1 MGLTSRSGSGSSIT
15 AHRLFAPG
23 LALWFG
29 ALFGLS
35 SLAVRTGLFEE
46 LVVASR
52 LDQLVPA
59 ASPPLGHAARL
70 LLALAFALVGGL
82 IGWAMARLIANLS
95 APASDLDGDYQS
107 VPYDPARPAVTEAAP
122 YFAVEPAPAIEP
134 APALVPPAAPLA
146 EPEPYQVRARD
157 AHPDAPARRPIL
169 AREEL
174 REPGLGRPLESLG
187 PVLAAAAPA
196 CEPPP
201 PPHAES
207 VPVMAALAPAVPVV
221 SVPQV
226 AEPLIEVPQPM
237 AYAGVDEDEMP
248 RMGPGRH
255 EAIAPPPPPASE
267 LAAAPAALPPVAVTL
282 PNPPPPPPPP
292 PPSSPPLVP
301 AARILEAAPASLSH
315 VELIE
320 RLAIAMRRR
329 EAGHEQA
336 PAQPPAAP
344 SAPAAGG
351 DPAAALRDALAG
363 LQDSGT
369 Q

>member
-1 MGLTSRSGSGSSIT
+1 MASRSGSGSSIT

-82 IGWAMARLIANLS
+82 IGWAMARLITNLS
-95 APASDLDGDYQS
+95 APASDLDADYQPA
-107 VPYDPARPAVTEAAP
+107 PYDPARPAVTEAAP

-174 REPGLGRPLESLG
+174 REPGLGRPLEPLS
-187 PVLAAAAPA
+187 PVVAQAAPA
-196 CEPPP
+196 FEPPP
-201 PPHAES
+201 PPHAEL
-207 VPVMAALAPAVPVV
+207 VPVGAEAASAAPAMP
-221 SVPQV
+221 SPD
-226 AEPLIEVPQPM
+226 PLPEAAQSA
-237 AYAGVDEDEMP
+237 AYAGLDDDEMP

-255 EAIAPPPPPASE
+255 EAIAPPPPII
-267 LAAAPAALPPVAVTL
+267 
-282 PNPPPPPPPP
+282 
-292 PPSSPPLVP
+292 P
-301 AARILEAAPASLSH
+301 AARILEAAPASLSN

-329 EAGHEQA
+329 EA
-336 PAQPPAAP
+336 AQDQTLSPPPSAP
-344 SAPAAGG
+344 SAPAAGA

-363 LQDSGT
+363 LQDSGA